1 MANHPPIDVDSKVGL
16 GPAKLCVNGKE
27 LAELS
32 NPAFLCQ
39 NAPCKTSKF
48 KVRVWRIKP
57 RSNPTTPIE
66 GTTNSTLV
74 MVIPGFL
81 LNFK

>member
-39 NAPCKTSKF
+39 NAPCKTSKLRYEF
-48 KVRVWRIKP
+48 GG
-57 RSNPTTPIE
+57 SNPALIQQHQLKEQPTPR
-66 GTTNSTLV
+66 
-74 MVIPGFL
+74 
-81 LNFK
+81 